1 MYKYVFEY
9 LFSIFFCYI
18 AREELESHCLNFLRS
33 ATLFSTA
40 VHFTSNVSGFSF
52 LHIFTNTCYF
62 AFYYTHPSW
71 CEMRSICSLSGGG
84 GEAAAAA
91 DSLSSPHTPPDL
103 PSFLLPQSH
112 PQLQQSA
119 FLDSA
124 SSRSTLRGKSRAH
137 HQALGPWH
145 VLPLSGS
152 GGWQGSALTT
162 QELGKQILPICT
174 NAPKTALATIGCVFG
189 KVI

>member
-1 MYKYVFEY
+1 MAQPPTWHQRQASLPGQQL
-9 LFSIFFCYI
+9 LFTWEQLLGFGRG
-18 AREELESHCLNFLRS
+18 RE
-33 ATLFSTA
+33 AAPVPVTQ
-40 VHFTSNVSGFSF
+40 
-52 LHIFTNTCYF
+52 
-62 AFYYTHPSW
+62 
-71 CEMRSICSLSGGG
+71 ICSLSGGG

-162 QELGKQILPICT
+162 QELGKQILPIRT